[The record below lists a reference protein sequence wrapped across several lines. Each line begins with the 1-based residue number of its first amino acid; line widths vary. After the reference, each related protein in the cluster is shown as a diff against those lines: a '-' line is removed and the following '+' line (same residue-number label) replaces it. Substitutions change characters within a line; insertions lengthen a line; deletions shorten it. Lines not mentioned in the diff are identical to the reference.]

1 MRSKIQKCIGDLS
14 PTEIMVSNSD
24 MERVHK
30 RALTMQGNSEKK
42 KKKKAGEIEVLA
54 ASGSEDIQSPI
65 HIVQFS
71 NIKCTTHGSG

>member
-42 KKKKAGEIEVLA
+42 KKKRREK
-54 ASGSEDIQSPI
+54 
-65 HIVQFS
+65 
-71 NIKCTTHGSG
+71 